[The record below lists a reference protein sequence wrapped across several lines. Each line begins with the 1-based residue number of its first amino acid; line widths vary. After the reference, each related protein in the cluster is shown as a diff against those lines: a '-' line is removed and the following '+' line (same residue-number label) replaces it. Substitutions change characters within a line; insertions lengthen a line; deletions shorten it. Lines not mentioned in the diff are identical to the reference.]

1 MTMATMSKVIL
12 SGSTDGRNIPVSSVS
27 SGSPNTIHTAITGTG
42 NLDEVWI
49 WALNTDDTSDVGLVI
64 QFGGTTDPDDLFK
77 VEIPHGEGLCLVIP
91 GLVLQNGL
99 VVGAYAT
106 VASKIVISGFI
117 NRITA

>member
-1 MTMATMSKVIL
+1 MATMSKVIL
-12 SGSTDGRNIPVSSVS
+12 SGSTDGRNIPVTSI
-27 SGSPNTIHTAITGTG
+27 SGSSPNIIHTANTGTG
-42 NLDEVWI
+42 NIDEIWI
-49 WALNTDDTSDVGLVI
+49 WALNTDDTNDVGLVI

-106 VASKIVISGFI
+106 VASKIVISGFV
-117 NRITA
+117 NRIIA